1 VRLKE
6 KLDELVALVES
17 ARGLPVSSS
26 VIVNKAELVRLLDEL
41 RELLPEDLV
50 EAQTVLDRRDQILT
64 EAVSN
69 AERLL
74 TAAAEEQRRLVSE
87 TEVVQEARVEAGA
100 LIQAAR
106 GQAEQM
112 ARDID
117 KYVDAKLAHLEV
129 SITKLLDTVR
139 QGRERL
145 AQPELYAEL
154 AALQEPTGELDAAA
168 ASELEAAITA
178 GDEREPDAAEAP
190 AEPDEPAPPG
200 EAASAQPDDEP
211 LVEDRE
217 PRAQDEDSQA
227 EDTESPTEDA
237 ESPTEDAES
246 PTEDAESPAEDA
258 EGAAPEGEPSGGADG
273 GEEAPVDVADLAETA
288 QRSRGR

>member
-1 VRLKE
+1 MRLKD

-41 RELLPEDLV
+41 RELLPEDLL

-129 SITKLLDTVR
+129 SITKLLDTVQ

-154 AALQEPTGELDAAA
+154 AALQEPAGELDGAAA
-168 ASELEAAITA
+168 PELEAAGTA
-178 GDEREPDAAEAP
+178 GDDVEPDAAEAP
-190 AEPDEPAPPG
+190 AEPDEPAPAG
-200 EAASAQPDDEP
+200 EAAPAQPDDEP

-217 PRAQDEDSQA
+217 PRVQDEDSQA
-227 EDTESPTEDA
+227 
-237 ESPTEDAES
+237 
-246 PTEDAESPAEDA
+246 EDAESPAEDA
-258 EGAAPEGEPSGGADG
+258 ENPAEDAEGTAPEGEPSGGADG
-273 GEEAPVDVADLAETA
+273 GEEAPADVADLAETA

>member
-1 VRLKE
+1 MRLKE
-6 KLDELVALVES
+6 KLDELVTLVES

-26 VIVNKAELVRLLDEL
+26 VIVNKAELIRLLDEL

-50 EAQTVLDRRDQILT
+50 EAQAVLERRDQILN
-64 EAVSN
+64 EAVAN

-100 LIQAAR
+100 LMQSAR
-106 GQAEQM
+106 GHAEQM

-154 AALQEPTGELDAAA
+154 SALPE
-168 ASELEAAITA
+168 
-178 GDEREPDAAEAP
+178 
-190 AEPDEPAPPG
+190 PPG
-200 EAASAQPDDEP
+200 ELVAAVAALPHEPGVDGVGPVDEP
-211 LVEDRE
+211 V
-217 PRAQDEDSQA
+217 
-227 EDTESPTEDA
+227 A
-237 ESPTEDAES
+237 ESD
-246 PTEDAESPAEDA
+246 DVDDVDDAEDA
-258 EGAAPEGEPSGGADG
+258 KDADRSDVDESPGESSAADDVDATAPDESVGEDG
-273 GEEAPVDVADLAETA
+273 GEDGPPSDEAAELAEA
-288 QRSRGR
+288 KQPAKRR

>member
-1 VRLKE
+1 VRLKD

-154 AALQEPTGELDAAA
+154 AALQEPAGELDAAA

-178 GDEREPDAAEAP
+178 GDDGEPDAAESP
-190 AEPDEPAPPG
+190 AEPDEPAPAG
-200 EAASAQPDDEP
+200 EAAPAEPADEP
-211 LVEDRE
+211 SAEDRE
-217 PRAQDEDSQA
+217 PKAQDEDSRA
-227 EDTESPTEDA
+227 EDT
-237 ESPTEDAES
+237 
-246 PTEDAESPAEDA
+246 ESPAEDA
-258 EGAAPEGEPSGGADG
+258 EGTAEPSGGADG
-273 GEEAPVDVADLAETA
+273 GAEAPADVADLAETA
-288 QRSRGR
+288 QRSRGN